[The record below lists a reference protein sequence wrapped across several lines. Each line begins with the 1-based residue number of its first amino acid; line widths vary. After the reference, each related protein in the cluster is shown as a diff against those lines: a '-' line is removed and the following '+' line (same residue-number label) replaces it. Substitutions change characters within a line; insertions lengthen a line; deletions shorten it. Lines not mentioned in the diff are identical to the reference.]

1 MKALLLGARNQD
13 TASGRRGSRLHMI
26 VALCMLV
33 AMVHL
38 TVIPSAWAQT
48 KEEGSSDSTTS
59 QFMMG
64 AGVFF
69 GNLLY
74 MPAKFTYA
82 VLGGVVGALAYP
94 LSGMDDKVAKRIWDS
109 SLRGTYALTPDHFR
123 GDKPVRFLGV
133 PQEEEDANASASPP
147 PPATV
152 SPR

>member
-1 MKALLLGARNQD
+1 
-13 TASGRRGSRLHMI
+13 
-26 VALCMLV
+26 MLMAV
-33 AMVHL
+33 VHIAVL
-38 TVIPSAWAQT
+38 PTAWAQS
-48 KEEGSSDSTTS
+48 KEEGGSESTSS
-59 QFMMG
+59 QALMG

-74 MPAKFTYA
+74 MPAKFVYA
-82 VLGGVVGALAYP
+82 ILGGVVGALAYP

-133 PQEEEDANASASPP
+133 PQEEEDAASLASPP
-147 PPATV
+147 PPSTV